1 VKYPLANVQIN
12 VYIMHM
18 TDMHIAD
25 IHFNQLR
32 LVEALD
38 RSGNLGVA
46 ADNIGL
52 TQSAASHALA
62 RLRRIVRDPIF
73 VRTADG
79 MRPTPYGERLAAQVR
94 DALQSIRAGLAQ
106 SLDFTPSQSTR
117 TFSVIMSDV
126 SQFLYLPA
134 LVSSFSISA
143 PSVGLR
149 VHPMPPRQAQ
159 LLLESGE
166 VDLAVGAFNNLIA
179 GCRQRRLYSERYV
192 CVTRR
197 DHPNFRRG
205 MTLKAFCD
213 TPHAI
218 VDPAG
223 HIHEELDTWLT
234 QQKAVRRQKLHVP
247 YFLALPNVIAASDVV
262 VLMAERLA
270 SEFAKTTQL
279 ELLIPPVKLPNYNV
293 SLFWHERFDRD
304 PANRWIRDEYIRLFG
319 ERNSER

>member
-1 VKYPLANVQIN
+1 
-12 VYIMHM
+12 
-18 TDMHIAD
+18 
-25 IHFNQLR
+25 
-32 LVEALD
+32 
-38 RSGNLGVA
+38 
-46 ADNIGL
+46 
-52 TQSAASHALA
+52 
-62 RLRRIVRDPIF
+62 
-73 VRTADG
+73 
-79 MRPTPYGERLAAQVR
+79 
-94 DALQSIRAGLAQ
+94 
-106 SLDFTPSQSTR
+106 
-117 TFSVIMSDV
+117 
-126 SQFLYLPA
+126 
-134 LVSSFSISA
+134 
-143 PSVGLR
+143 
-149 VHPMPPRQAQ
+149 MPPRQAQ

-205 MTLKAFCD
+205 MTLKAFCE

-234 QQKAVRRQKLHVP
+234 QQKAIRRQKLYVP

-270 SEFAKTTQL
+270 SEFAKTSQL